1 MCAWSTLLSS
11 RAPWRR
17 RSCLRRASRWRTWR
31 KPPRMPAVQA
41 SFESKVALPAGVA
54 LHARPAATFVKT
66 ALRFRSQLTVGL
78 SDKADGKDA
87 NAKSILAVLALG
99 ATGGTVLRLS
109 AEGED
114 ATAALEALAGCVSG
128 LVE

>member
-1 MCAWSTLLSS
+1 M
-11 RAPWRR
+11 
-17 RSCLRRASRWRTWR
+17 
-31 KPPRMPAVQA
+31 
-41 SFESKVALPAGVA
+41 PAGVA

-78 SDKADGKDA
+78 DGKVA

-109 AEGED
+109 AVGED
-114 ATAALEALAGCVSG
+114 APAALEALAGCVSG